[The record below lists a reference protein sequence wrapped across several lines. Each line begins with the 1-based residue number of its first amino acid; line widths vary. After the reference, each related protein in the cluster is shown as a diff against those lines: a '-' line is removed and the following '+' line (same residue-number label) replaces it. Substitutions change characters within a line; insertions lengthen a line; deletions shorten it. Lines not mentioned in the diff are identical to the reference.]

1 MNLAMLRA
9 YAVQL
14 EEIAKLEL
22 ADLSQAL
29 QRSIERMA
37 MLESRARRDADLYLA
52 QVREGSTI
60 IQAYAQFEAMDQAI
74 AARKKMEQD
83 HVTQQAQVAAKRNE
97 LIEAMQYRKKLE
109 LLNAR
114 YVQEQRHR
122 QEKQDQ
128 QLLDE
133 RAWRRHS
140 SPTRVRP

>member
-22 ADLSQAL
+22 ADLSQVL

-37 MLESRARRDADLYLA
+37 MLESRAQTDANLYLD
-52 QVREGSTI
+52 QVRGGSTVT
-60 IQAYAQFEAMDQAI
+60 QVYAQFEAMDQAI
-74 AARKKMEQD
+74 AARKKMEQA
-83 HVTQQAQVAAKRNE
+83 HASQQGQVSAKRNE
-97 LIEAMQYRKKLE
+97 LIEAMQYRKKLD
-109 LLNAR
+109 LLRAR
-114 YVQEQRHR
+114 SVQEQRHR

-140 SPTRVRP
+140 SVTRTRP

>member
-1 MNLAMLRA
+1 MILAMLRA

-60 IQAYAQFEAMDQAI
+60 TQAYAQFEAMDQAI
-74 AARKKMEQD
+74 AARKKNGTGPC
-83 HVTQQAQVAAKRNE
+83 HAASAGGGQTERIDRGHAISK
-97 LIEAMQYRKKLE
+97 EAGVVERPLCPGTASSSGK
-109 LLNAR
+109 AR
-114 YVQEQRHR
+114 PATAR
-122 QEKQDQ
+122 
-128 QLLDE
+128 
-133 RAWRRHS
+133 
-140 SPTRVRP
+140 

>member
-22 ADLSQAL
+22 ADLSQVL

-37 MLESRARRDADLYLA
+37 MLESRAQTDADLYLE
-52 QVREGSTI
+52 QVRGGSTVT
-60 IQAYAQFEAMDQAI
+60 QVYAQLEAMDQAI
-74 AARKKMEQD
+74 AARKKMEQA
-83 HVTQQAQVAAKRNE
+83 HATQQGQVSAKRNE
-97 LIEAMQYRKKLE
+97 LIEAMQYRKKLD
-109 LLNAR
+109 LLRAR
-114 YVQEQRHR
+114 SVQEQRHR

-140 SPTRVRP
+140 SVTRTRP

>member
-37 MLESRARRDADLYLA
+37 MLESRARQDADLYLA

-60 IQAYAQFEAMDQAI
+60 TQAYAQFEAMDQAI
-74 AARKKMEQD
+74 AARKKMEQG
-83 HVTQQAQVAAKRNE
+83 HVTQQARVAAKRNE